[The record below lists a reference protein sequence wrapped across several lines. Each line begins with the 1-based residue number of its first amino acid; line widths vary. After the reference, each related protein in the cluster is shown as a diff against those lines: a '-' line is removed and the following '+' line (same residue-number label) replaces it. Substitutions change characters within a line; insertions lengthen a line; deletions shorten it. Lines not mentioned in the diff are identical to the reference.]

1 MRELSDS
8 LERIT
13 HIPREKSFILLN
25 SSKRGRGRGGK
36 KKAEG
41 AEMLLKN
48 ITHLFFP
55 TEMHSN
61 ALGDKCTAEVQRCE
75 TVCNITF
82 SETFSRVD
90 FQKFI

>member
-1 MRELSDS
+1 
-8 LERIT
+8 
-13 HIPREKSFILLN
+13 
-25 SSKRGRGRGGK
+25 
-36 KKAEG
+36 
-41 AEMLLKN
+41 MLLKN

-61 ALGDKCTAEVQRCE
+61 ALGDKCTKEMQRCE

-82 SETFSRVD
+82 SEMFSHVD

>member
-1 MRELSDS
+1 
-8 LERIT
+8 
-13 HIPREKSFILLN
+13 
-25 SSKRGRGRGGK
+25 
-36 KKAEG
+36 
-41 AEMLLKN
+41 MLLKN

-61 ALGDKCTAEVQRCE
+61 ALGDKRTAEVQRCE

>member
-8 LERIT
+8 FERIT
-13 HIPREKSFILLN
+13 HIPREKSFIWLN
-25 SSKRGRGRGGK
+25 SSKRGRE

-61 ALGDKCTAEVQRCE
+61 ALGDKCTKEMQRCE

-82 SETFSRVD
+82 SEMFSHVD

>member
-1 MRELSDS
+1 
-8 LERIT
+8 
-13 HIPREKSFILLN
+13 
-25 SSKRGRGRGGK
+25 
-36 KKAEG
+36 
-41 AEMLLKN
+41 MLLKN

-90 FQKFI
+90 FQKFIQPPSVRNSRSENLIDLHGQEYISAVAR